1 MRRGKRVRKETGM
14 DMIDAHLHFCEE
26 EAHFCQI
33 AREAGHENTEAH
45 LREAFA
51 RNHIVKGIVMGN
63 RGLSLERH
71 QYPDFL
77 VYCAGVD
84 VDDLKPER
92 LQRTLDQLELHL
104 RRRECVGIKLYP
116 GYSSCYVGDPIYD
129 PVYRLAGD
137 YHKPAAI
144 HTGAVAGSRGRLRY
158 CHPLTVDEPASR
170 FPDVTF
176 VMCHIGNPWVQDAAA
191 VMEKNPNVCA
201 DLSGLLEGRV
211 DLDRYFRQQ
220 AGYVSYLRTWM
231 EYAEDYGRIMYG
243 TDWPLVNIAEYVEY
257 IRRLVPE
264 EHHEKVFYEN
274 AVRIYGLEM
283 EKN

>member
-1 MRRGKRVRKETGM
+1 M
-14 DMIDAHLHFCEE
+14 DMDIIDAHLHFCTE

-33 AREAGHENTEAH
+33 AREAGHENSAAH

-51 RNHIVKGIVMGN
+51 RSHVVRGIVLGN
-63 RGLSLERH
+63 RGLSLKEH

-77 VYCAGVD
+77 SYCIGVD
-84 VDDLKPER
+84 FSSLLPEM
-92 LQRTLDQLELHL
+92 LQHSLDQLESHL
-104 RRRECVGIKLYP
+104 KRRECVGIKLYP
-116 GYSSCYVGDPIYD
+116 GYSSYYVGDPVYY
-129 PVYRLAGD
+129 PVYELARVW
-137 YHKPAAI
+137 HKPVAI

-158 CHPLTVDEPASR
+158 SHPLTVDEAASA

-191 VMEKNPNVCA
+191 VMEKDPNVCA

-220 AGYVSYLRTWM
+220 EGYVSYLRTWM
-231 EYAEDYGRIMYG
+231 EYAEDYGRIRYG
-243 TDWPLVNIAEYVEY
+243 TDWPLVNIPEYIEF

-264 EHHEKVFYEN
+264 EHHEKIFYEN
-274 AVRIYGLEM
+274 AVRIYQLEM
-283 EKN
+283 